1 MLKYNKLK
9 ILKIFQYESKFQSMS
24 VLVYDYEANKFYI
37 FAKGAPEIIHI
48 NSINKYSYFDDLLK
62 DISHSGYRSI
72 AYGFK

>member
-1 MLKYNKLK
+1 
-9 ILKIFQYESKFQSMS
+9 MS